1 MIHNLCTLRNSAFP
15 WVTSALQKERKK
27 KRFRLICIQR
37 KLSAKWFVEIYGVL
51 CLLTMLSCKD
61 KYPKMADSFKLAFC
75 FSYKKDDFRSGGKGF
90 FFLND
95 GFILIIPVTWYMSKF
110 GIPKIRWMNNP
121 RNLMYARVSL
131 CLLMFN
137 AFFLKQYI
145 KFLNRDKINN
155 KCFIVWKLLNH
166 NKFFFINLLFFEI
179 LI

>member
-1 MIHNLCTLRNSAFP
+1 MGYCVFWQCSAVKTNTLRWLTHSNSLF
-15 WVTSALQKERKK
+15 VSLTRKMTFAL
-27 KRFRLICIQR
+27 
-37 KLSAKWFVEIYGVL
+37 
-51 CLLTMLSCKD
+51 
-61 KYPKMADSFKLAFC
+61 
-75 FSYKKDDFRSGGKGF
+75 GGKGF

-131 CLLMFN
+131 CLLMLN

-145 KFLNRDKINN
+145 RFLNRDKMNN
-155 KCFIVWKLLNH
+155 KCFIVWKLLKH
-166 NKFFFINLLFFEI
+166 NKLFFINLLFFEI

>member
-27 KRFRLICIQR
+27 KSFRLICIQR

-61 KYPKMADSFKLAFC
+61 NAFC

-121 RNLMYARVSL
+121 RSLMYARVSL

-145 KFLNRDKINN
+145 RFLNRDKINI
-155 KCFIVWKLLNH
+155 KCFIV
-166 NKFFFINLLFFEI
+166 
-179 LI
+179 